1 MGAHSRMATRLRLL
15 LALISATL
23 GICSTALAS
32 HRDTR
37 RQATPRGSVQIRLG
51 SVELIAPPG
60 ALRPHAYVSV
70 RRLPSA
76 FGAASADTFAFSVS
90 RGGLRRPATLRLP
103 IVPGHPPGSLIV
115 LAYKGNGRTWYTVP
129 ARVGSSGRIATAHV
143 MHLSTW
149 AGVDLEAYVLAQLRR
164 ELQPAAKAAASHACA
179 HADSSVA
186 ILGAGVLQAC
196 VNAPGAKSAE
206 ELEIFNPTGTVFT
219 IGPCTGGL
227 RHPECLE
234 PRLGD
239 GYAGEG
245 EPGDTYYV
253 PFNATQPVSTA
264 KYTPDTG
271 KTIIHKLLPAFGIAL
286 GEIPAVLF
294 PIGVCANQHGAAG
307 APTLRAIAIV
317 VGCVFE
323 ADLGP
328 ELKVGDLSLKFLGDS
343 VAETALKDAASKV
356 LGSLTPD
363 PGGTI
368 NLTTALPPGDASGTG
383 TSTPVATTPP
393 GSTGTGPTP
402 RPIPVPTPPPT
413 FPVYHVENTCLDG
426 ACGLHVREGPGYSNY
441 ASLGVVPDGAE
452 LQVVCQAE
460 GETVGPSP
468 SSGVSSS
475 IWDKL
480 TSGGWVSD
488 LYVDTPGFG
497 TWTPSI
503 PRC

>member
-1 MGAHSRMATRLRLL
+1 VR
-15 LALISATL
+15 
-23 GICSTALAS
+23 
-32 HRDTR
+32 
-37 RQATPRGSVQIRLG
+37 
-51 SVELIAPPG
+51 
-60 ALRPHAYVSV
+60 VSV
-70 RRLPSA
+70 RRLTSA
-76 FGAASADTFAFSVS
+76 FGAASAGTFSFSVS

-149 AGVDLEAYVLAQLRR
+149 AGVDVEAYVLAQLRR
-164 ELQPAAKAAASHACA
+164 ELQPAADAAASHSCA
-179 HADSSVA
+179 HPDSGVA

-206 ELEIFNPTGTVFT
+206 ELEIFNPTGTVFI

-227 RHPECLE
+227 PHSECLKA
-234 PRLGD
+234 RLGD
-239 GYAGEG
+239 GYAGEV

-271 KTIIHKLLPAFGIAL
+271 KTIIHKLLPAVGIAL

-294 PIGVCANQHGAAG
+294 PIGVCADQHGAAD
-307 APTLRAIAIV
+307 APTLTAIAIV

-328 ELKVGDLSLKFLGDS
+328 ELKVGGLSLKFLGDS
-343 VAETALKDAASKV
+343 VAEKALKDAASKV

-368 NLTTALPPGDASGTG
+368 SLTTVLPRSGSGGSG
-383 TSTPVATTPP
+383 TSTPTPIATTPP
-393 GSTGTGPTP
+393 GSTGTEPTP
-402 RPIPVPTPPPT
+402 RPTPVPPPPT
-413 FPVYHVENTCLDG
+413 YFVYHVENTCLDG
-426 ACGLHVREGPGYSNY
+426 ACGLHVRAGPGYSSY
-441 ASLGVVPDGAE
+441 ASLGVLSDGTDV
-452 LQVVCQAE
+452 QIVCQAE

-488 LYVDTPGFG
+488 LYIDTPGFG